1 VISFRRGT
9 KAYYLAASSRSF
21 DSSITIL
28 TANQCIYLSGRKEIL
43 KAFRDKPMI
52 VTCKE
57 ALPEE
62 ENKK

>member
-1 VISFRRGT
+1 MTSNTIITMPEIRFIANLSKIGEKKVVIYIPV
-9 KAYYLAASSRSF
+9 KYH
-21 DSSITIL
+21 
-28 TANQCIYLSGRKEIL
+28 KEIL

-62 ENKK
+62 ENKI